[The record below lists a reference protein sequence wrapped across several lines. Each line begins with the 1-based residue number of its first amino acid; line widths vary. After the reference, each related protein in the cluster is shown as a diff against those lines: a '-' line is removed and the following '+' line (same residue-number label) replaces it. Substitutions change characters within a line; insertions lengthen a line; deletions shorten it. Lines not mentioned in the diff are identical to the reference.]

1 MQVNLNSAEKERAD
15 IAITA
20 LNNKIKKIDE
30 IESNTNNLFIES
42 KSALA
47 ELTKC
52 IAELEKLGKG
62 GFTYDTMPAW
72 AVAMNNDLLDRLYEE
87 HAIYRQANM

>member
-1 MQVNLNSAEKERAD
+1 MQVNLNAAAKERAD

-30 IESNTNNLFIES
+30 IESNTNNLFLES

-52 IAELEKLGKG
+52 IAELE
-62 GFTYDTMPAW
+62 
-72 AVAMNNDLLDRLYEE
+72 
-87 HAIYRQANM
+87 